1 MEFWAYGRDGHP
13 TAREL
18 QLFVLEVR
26 RDWGREGGREG
37 RKEGRNKQWEAV
49 QINIA
54 QTTIRGSH
62 KI

>member
-26 RDWGREGGREG
+26 REGGSEGGREG
-37 RKEGRNKQWEAV
+37 RKKETVRSCPNKRSPNYNLWFP
-49 QINIA
+49 
-54 QTTIRGSH
+54 
-62 KI
+62 

>member
-26 RDWGREGGREG
+26 RERGREGGREG
-37 RKEGRNKQWEAV
+37 GREERTKETVGSCPNKRSPNYNPWFP
-49 QINIA
+49 
-54 QTTIRGSH
+54 
-62 KI
+62 

>member
-26 RDWGREGGREG
+26 REGGRDVGGE
-37 RKEGRNKQWEAV
+37 REERAV
-49 QINIA
+49 
-54 QTTIRGSH
+54 G
-62 KI
+62 